1 MDLIPFLCYIKGMR
15 EEEKIAKLQKEN
27 EELKSR
33 IEDDAVEIARWK
45 DLYFSEKDRRY
56 GRKSESDSIPNG
68 IQLSLFDEMEN
79 TVEGDTKESDP
90 NFDEKNDDQK
100 KTTVKSYS
108 RNKGKRASLTL
119 PSNAPVVDIYHE
131 VEKTNCDVCGSEL
144 TQIGEFV
151 EDKVTFV
158 PARYVVVRHHRKQ
171 QRCLNCLPME
181 GTNPI
186 VTAGMDSNLLTG
198 TICEPSL
205 LAHIIVHKMQFGLPL
220 YRLEQ
225 KLIFP
230 DKQKISRQLM
240 SAWSITAYSKLKGLE
255 AAFERALNKATMW
268 NIDETT
274 LLNIHSNKKSKVQLQ
289 YERDILK
296 IQEDGK
302 KQKLPD
308 DSITSM
314 IKERYEQYKKDNHNA
329 MNCFMIVRSAT
340 NRDGSRGLV
349 MFNYTE
355 HRTNEYLGSFI
366 GDYSGILQ
374 SDGLAGYSN
383 ASEDKSFVHLGCLI
397 HSRRSAKNVL
407 RASSNNQLAKELVA
421 LYNDI
426 FKKEKELREEYCS
439 GKYTEEEYLTS
450 RKNELNP
457 RFETLHSF
465 LLEKEESHIL
475 SPMMKKAIKYPLKRW
490 DSLKRF
496 MDYSFATSSN
506 NEAERKISTFV
517 LGRKAFLFS
526 NTVMGANSSAFYYSI
541 VESCK
546 ALKVDPF
553 IYITHVLMNAG
564 TAKTDEDWD
573 NLLPS
578 AVNLSTTQ
586 SYLEKIHSAVPNPER
601 TESYI
606 LRGKKKR

>member
-1 MDLIPFLCYIKGMR
+1 MNK
-15 EEEKIAKLQKEN
+15 EEKIAKLQKQIK
-27 EELKSR
+27 ELESR
-33 IEDDAVEIARWK
+33 IEDDAIEIARWK

-68 IQLSLFDEMEN
+68 MQLSLFDEIEN
-79 TVEGDTKESDP
+79 TVESDTKESDS
-90 NFDEKNDDQK
+90 NFDKKDDDQK
-100 KTTVKSYS
+100 KTTVKAFS

-119 PSNAPVVDIYHE
+119 PSNAPVIDIYHE
-131 VEKTNCDVCGSEL
+131 VEKTNCENCNAEL
-144 TQIGEFV
+144 TEIGEFV

-171 QRCLNCLPME
+171 QRCLNCLPLE

-186 VTAGMDSNLLTG
+186 VTADMDNNLLTG

-230 DKQKISRQLM
+230 DKQKLSRQLM
-240 SAWSITAYSKLKGLE
+240 SAWSITTYNKLKGLE
-255 AAFERALNKATMW
+255 AAFERNLNKATMW

-274 LLNIHSNKKSKVQLQ
+274 LLNIHSDKKSKVQLQ
-289 YERDILK
+289 NERDIIK

-302 KQKLPD
+302 KLKLPD
-308 DSITSM
+308 ETITSM
-314 IKERYEQYKKDNHNA
+314 VKERYEQYSKDNHNA

-340 NRDGSRGLV
+340 NKDGSRGLV
-349 MFNYTE
+349 TFNYAE

-366 GDYSGILQ
+366 GNYNGVLQ

-383 ASEDKSFVHLGCLI
+383 AAKDKSFIHLGCLI

-407 RASSNNQLAKELVA
+407 RASSNNKLAKELVA
-421 LYNDI
+421 LYNAI
-426 FKKEKELREEYCS
+426 FKKEKELREDYRD
-439 GKYTEEEYLTS
+439 GKYTEEEYLTV

-457 RFETLHSF
+457 RFETLHSW
-465 LLEKEESHIL
+465 LLEKENSLIL
-475 SPMMKKAIKYPLKRW
+475 SPIMKKAINYPLKRW
-490 DSLKRF
+490 ESLKRF

-506 NEAERKISTFV
+506 NEAERRVSSFV

-526 NTVMGANSSAFYYSI
+526 NSVMGANSSAFYYSI

-546 ALKVDPF
+546 ALNVDPF
-553 IYITHVLMNAG
+553 LYITHVLLNAG
-564 TAKTDEDWD
+564 SAKTDEDWN

-578 AVNLSTTQ
+578 KVNLSETQ
-586 SYLEKIHSAVPNPER
+586 NYLRKIHSAVPNPER
-601 TESYI
+601 TDSYI
-606 LRGKKKR
+606 LRGKKRR